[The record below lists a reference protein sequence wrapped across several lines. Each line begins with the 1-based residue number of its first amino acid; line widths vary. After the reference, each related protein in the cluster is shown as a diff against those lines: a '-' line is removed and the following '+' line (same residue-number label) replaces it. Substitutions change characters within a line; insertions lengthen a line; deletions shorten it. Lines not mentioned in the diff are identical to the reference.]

1 MDGQKTRK
9 SEVARKAPVKV
20 QAELWPDVQVL
31 DSELGDNAKL
41 AIDENFTAGGD
52 PYNTTGKHVIIKME
66 KDVDE

>member
-9 SEVARKAPVKV
+9 TAVPRKAPVKV

-31 DSELGDNAKL
+31 DSELGDNAEL